1 MAAVAPPKR
10 ASSHH
15 HGRVVVSR
23 RLSSEGRGSAVS
35 RRALKGGVLAVGA
48 SVMLAAEPELEQRFG
63 ARVEIA
69 RQPDAIIDRLETY
82 RQAGALPP
90 NVIVQIGDNGPVRA
104 ADTERLRA
112 ALQGVAHVVL
122 VNIRDPIVSRQT
134 EVDRVLAQSVKN
146 WPQAAIADWLSVS
159 GDPALTFDGVHPN
172 SAGAAVYADVVA
184 QAFAKLL
191 ARPSPPPVTVQPT
204 ISSPT
209 STQTRTSRPS
219 SSSVSAIAPAG
230 GATPVKATMIGDS
243 VSASILETPSA
254 AQILKRGINIRLEL
268 RVCRRLIAPSCP
280 YQGQTPPTA
289 LETLES
295 LGSGL
300 GSVLVMDVGYN
311 DDSEAFVPG
320 IDRVMQFALAHG
332 VHSVVWVNLRVT
344 GGYASTYT
352 AINGALKQASHHWPE
367 LHVADWNRYSAG
379 KPWFA
384 PDGMHMGASGADA
397 LAAFLRPY
405 ILGQNP

>member
-1 MAAVAPPKR
+1 
-10 ASSHH
+10 
-15 HGRVVVSR
+15 
-23 RLSSEGRGSAVS
+23 
-35 RRALKGGVLAVGA
+35 
-48 SVMLAAEPELEQRFG
+48 MLAAEPELEQRFG
-63 ARVEIA
+63 ASVEIA
-69 RQPDAIIDRLETY
+69 RQPHAIIDRLETY

-134 EVDRVLAQSVKN
+134 EVDRVLAQSAKN

-209 STQTRTSRPS
+209 STQTHTSRPS
-219 SSSVSAIAPAG
+219 SSSISTIAAG
-230 GATPVKATMIGDS
+230 GATPVRATMIGDS

-289 LETLES
+289 LDTLES

-311 DDSEAFVPG
+311 DDSDAFVSG

-352 AINGALKQASHHWPE
+352 AINDALEQASHHWPE

-379 KPWFA
+379 KSWFA
-384 PDGMHMGASGADA
+384 SDGLHMGASGADA